1 MTTVLTVLVVLALV
15 VFAFLLGGVYA
26 DTRELA
32 KMRRERNR
40 MELWEKLEHARRRLP
55 EMGYYYEQAYR
66 TLESDPDNDYAKL
79 NERSQRERLDLYIG
93 ELEAA
98 VVAYH
103 TAP

>member
-1 MTTVLTVLVVLALV
+1 MTTVLYVLIAVIVT
-15 VFAFLLGGVYA
+15 FICTQVYA
-26 DTRELA
+26 DRRRLDE
-32 KMRRERNR
+32 MRRERNR
-40 MELWEKLEHARRRLP
+40 MELWEKLEHTRRRLP

-66 TLESDPDNDYAKL
+66 TLESDPENDYAKL